1 MKEKIQFKTNIPDG
15 YFEKKKLSLLECSE
29 KAENLKLKDMDNWL
43 DEQLAKINSGTKEH
57 ELVFKHYNN
66 INNIRTF
73 YAQKLFDKQKNKR

>member
-1 MKEKIQFKTNIPDG
+1 M
-15 YFEKKKLSLLECSE
+15 KKKLSLLECSE

-57 ELVFKHYNN
+57 ELVFMHYNN

-73 YAQKLFDKQKNKR
+73 YAQKLFDKQRRNDDV

>member
-1 MKEKIQFKTNIPDG
+1 MKMKPIKFRTNIPDG

-73 YAQKLFDKQKNKR
+73 YAQKLFDKQNT